1 MASSNTTKTFYI
13 SPEESATTSRNS
25 TTSSD
30 SDDLDD
36 LTSLPFPQPLPRQ
49 AFVSPDFSPATF
61 LSTLTSNRF
70 QTLEDLR
77 AELTTL
83 SRTIETELFEL
94 VNDNYT
100 DFLDLGNALKGGEG
114 RVEEVRV
121 GVLGFEREL
130 QGLRKRVDGERGRV
144 REVLAAKRKV
154 GREIAVGRGLLDV
167 NRELDEL
174 EGWLGLKPGSGV
186 GGAVLPTQEQQTAEV
201 RDEDDED
208 EEGGGKGVEWSS
220 AWDDDIDDDHLE
232 DSDDEAEEGAIPPR
246 LKRKT
251 EKFLVVRVLCER
263 FGREHPFIAAQQ
275 DRIRKIKETLLVD
288 MDAAIRA
295 ETSVKGKQAILRLR
309 SEVQE

>member
-1 MASSNTTKTFYI
+1 MAASTSTKTFYI

-25 TTSSD
+25 ISSSS

-36 LTSLPFPQPLPRQ
+36 LTTLPFPQPLPRH

-144 REVLAAKRKV
+144 REVLGQKRVV
-154 GREIAVGRGLLDV
+154 GREIAVGRGLLEVD
-167 NRELDEL
+167 RGLDEL
-174 EGWLGLKPGSGV
+174 EGALGLKRGDGV
-186 GGAVLPTQEQQTAEV
+186 GGAVLPAHDKQAAEV
-201 RDEDDED
+201 DEENEED
-208 EEGGGKGVEWSS
+208 EEGAGKGVEWSS
-220 AWDDDIDDDHLE
+220 AWDDDLDDDDL
-232 DSDDEAEEGAIPPR
+232 DDDDDEAEEGAIPPR
-246 LKRKT
+246 LQSKID
-251 EKFLVVRVLCER
+251 KFLAIRVLCER

-275 DRIRKIKETLLVD
+275 SRIRKIKETLLVD

-295 ETSVKGKQAILRLR
+295 ETSVKGKQAIMRWR